1 MTWTRSL
8 LDFFYPNRCPACDA
22 FIGAHELLCET
33 CADALLLAHE
43 DYCHY
48 CGKTICRCK
57 QFSPAYDY
65 AVVCSVYHEAMPAV
79 IRLKDSTNTNF
90 AVYAAQILASR
101 LQLGISYYK
110 QIDCVMPVPMHRT
123 KQRMRGY
130 NQAALIGRE
139 IARLTDIPY
148 REDLLTK
155 GHSRTEQHR
164 LSAQERAHNLDSFGI
179 RDCDLSGMRILLCD
193 DVLTTGNTMHR
204 CAELL
209 KEKGASA
216 VIAAAAAT
224 TAPKQKENPSF

>member
-22 FIGAHELLCET
+22 FIDAHELLCEN
-33 CADALLLAHE
+33 CADTLLVGHE

-48 CGKTICRCK
+48 CGKTVCRCK

-110 QIDCVMPVPMHRT
+110 QIDCVIPVPMHRT

-139 IARLTDIPY
+139 IARLMDIPY

-155 GHSRTEQHR
+155 GRSRTEQHR
-164 LSAQERAHNLDSFGI
+164 LSAQERARNLDSFGI

-209 KEKGASA
+209 KEKGAAA

-224 TAPKQKENPSF
+224 TAPKQKENPTV